1 MSKTI
6 GIFGGAFDPVHV
18 GHSSLISDIQ
28 KTIDFQ
34 KIFIIPSGK
43 PVLKDTHF
51 VFGKKRFDMFNI
63 AFKKNAGV
71 FIDNREVLKKEISYT
86 IETLKEFHQE
96 YKTNQ
101 HFSFIL
107 GQDAFVNFKSWK
119 NWKELLNLCS
129 LVVMKR
135 PNYHFPSE
143 YIKDFKENITASMS
157 DFLTSHGK
165 IFFAENTMLD
175 ISSSDIRENIYRPEF
190 NEITLDAEVLD
201 YIKFNLLYKS

>member
-51 VFGKKRFDMFNI
+51 VDGKKRIEMLNI
-63 AFKKNAGV
+63 AFKKNTGV

-135 PNYHFPSE
+135 PNYHFSPE

-175 ISSSDIRENIYRPEF
+175 ISSSGIRENIYRPEF
-190 NEITLDAEVLD
+190 NEMTLDAEVLD